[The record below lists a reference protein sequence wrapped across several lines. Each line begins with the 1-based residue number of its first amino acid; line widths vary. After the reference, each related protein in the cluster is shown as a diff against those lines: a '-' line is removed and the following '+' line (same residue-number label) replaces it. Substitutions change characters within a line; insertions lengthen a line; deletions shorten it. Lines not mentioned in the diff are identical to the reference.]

1 MRVGK
6 LYWEYPIVNST
17 TYYMSLV
24 FVIFNVVTCLLLA
37 YIPVFENLLLP
48 EPVDGIIEFK
58 PNIFGKNI
66 EMLHESTQ
74 EVLENKK
81 DIVDLQSRHDK
92 ITDKYKQFLESK
104 YNTEKARGLV

>member
-1 MRVGK
+1 
-6 LYWEYPIVNST
+6 
-17 TYYMSLV
+17 
-24 FVIFNVVTCLLLA
+24 
-37 YIPVFENLLLP
+37 VFENLLLP